1 MCFPPSFV
9 TWGMGQ
15 EENSGEECLCAEFTV
30 GALSSLGSGL
40 LRAGVALLCAQKEP
54 HITTVYPP
62 GGELLQSPQWPK
74 IHHGIMLQAV

>member
-1 MCFPPSFV
+1 
-9 TWGMGQ
+9 MGQ
-15 EENSGEECLCAEFTV
+15 EESSGEECLCAEFTV
-30 GALSSLGSGL
+30 GACLAIGALSSLGSGL

-54 HITTVYPP
+54 HITTMYPP